1 MISRLAAELPTK
13 PQARAQLALKISVSS
28 IVTFMA
34 SRFLPSAAKGSLG
47 EAIIYKVF
55 WPPFEGEVAR
65 RVAQL
70 FYFALAAPWF
80 IAWWGLDRY
89 VRMVDF
95 FVIRGNTFE
104 LDYKSILSTISVRG
118 VVHVG
123 ANVGQEA
130 ATYQELKVPKVVW
143 IEAQE
148 ECREPLEATLAKQGR
163 DEDVVAITAISS
175 EAGSAKLFRTDN
187 SISTSLKPLGHGH
200 KSYFPFIQQAE
211 VQDIQTETLDGLF
224 QRLALRAQDF
234 DFMYLDVQGSELDV
248 LQGSREVLPH
258 IRFIVTEISSE
269 EHYKGGCAEKD
280 LHDFLLA
287 HGFQLRER
295 QMPPIGHGNAFYAR

>member
-1 MISRLAAELPTK
+1 MVAQKPWCSKSSWGALISRLAAELPTK

-118 VVHVG
+118 VSFLWIHF
-123 ANVGQEA
+123 
-130 ATYQELKVPKVVW
+130 ELF
-143 IEAQE
+143 I
-148 ECREPLEATLAKQGR
+148 
-163 DEDVVAITAISS
+163 
-175 EAGSAKLFRTDN
+175 F
-187 SISTSLKPLGHGH
+187 SI
-200 KSYFPFIQQAE
+200 Y
-211 VQDIQTETLDGLF
+211 
-224 QRLALRAQDF
+224 
-234 DFMYLDVQGSELDV
+234 
-248 LQGSREVLPH
+248 
-258 IRFIVTEISSE
+258 
-269 EHYKGGCAEKD
+269 
-280 LHDFLLA
+280 
-287 HGFQLRER
+287 
-295 QMPPIGHGNAFYAR
+295 

>member
-1 MISRLAAELPTK
+1 
-13 PQARAQLALKISVSS
+13 
-28 IVTFMA
+28 MA

-118 VVHVG
+118 VSF
-123 ANVGQEA
+123 
-130 ATYQELKVPKVVW
+130 LW
-143 IEAQE
+143 IH
-148 ECREPLEATLAKQGR
+148 
-163 DEDVVAITAISS
+163 
-175 EAGSAKLFRTDN
+175 F
-187 SISTSLKPLGHGH
+187 
-200 KSYFPFIQQAE
+200 
-211 VQDIQTETLDGLF
+211 
-224 QRLALRAQDF
+224 
-234 DFMYLDVQGSELDV
+234 ELDIYIFH
-248 LQGSREVLPH
+248 LLSLAS
-258 IRFIVTEISSE
+258 I
-269 EHYKGGCAEKD
+269 
-280 LHDFLLA
+280 FL
-287 HGFQLRER
+287 
-295 QMPPIGHGNAFYAR
+295 